1 MRKLL
6 LSVLGTLLVV
16 LFVRVSDA
24 HAQVWT
30 TLTSGVTNDLND
42 IDCVDERTCYTVGGA
57 PFIGGPG
64 VVLKTTN
71 GGDSWTTQP
80 IPTTNPLRGISCS
93 SPTICYAAGDDG
105 TLLKTT
111 NGGTTWVAQSAPNL
125 STFPGQ
131 SQPWFW
137 DIWAPTDSTAVAVGN
152 AGAVYRTTTGGATW
166 TQLLLGLENDNL
178 SGVFFVNATT
188 GWLTGA
194 TGLIH
199 KTTDGGATWTA
210 HVAHSGTPTLTFSD
224 VSSLDGTTVW
234 ASGPFTFV
242 AKSTDGGVSWT
253 QISVPPTGGFPVV
266 RFLNATTGWMGGNGG
281 YLTTTDGGATWM
293 LTFTNV
299 FERSIDCVGGTI
311 CYMVGDD
318 GTIRR
323 YGTASA
329 PTAATETPAASP
341 APVTPATQADL
352 TIGDRSLTCP
362 AGELG
367 LEFAEYR
374 YSIVVQNTGTADA
387 GPFSMR
393 LEGLVG
399 SSIVGTPI
407 TRTVAALAAG
417 ASTTITGQA
426 NVGFFNPTA
435 AAFVTV
441 RVTTDALG
449 QVAES
454 NETNNAATIEQTC
467 VTAPATPTTTETK
480 PDVMT
485 TVPPVVVVAPATNTT
500 TTGTTTGTDQK
511 TDTSVMDAQ
520 PTVAPQKTGDV
531 AAPIEPTLTKDL
543 SPEEKEA
550 FLQAKNEERRLQIE
564 KIQTDAPT
572 VLLGIEKVIEKKAI
586 ARDFEK
592 EDFAAQK
599 VEFIAKAAFSTMSL
613 EKKEQIQE
621 AMKAFIAYGAPTKSE
636 VLSKPIEK
644 LGDGERAGV
653 VNSFKEAFGKL
664 PETSQDWEDIMKISI
679 GRFPS
684 QTNVAREQ
692 VAEASF
698 KKIYKRA
705 PLRTQANDNACVVVI
720 TYGLRP
726 DVRRLAAEAV
736 AIKTYKSVFKK
747 GPKSASDW
755 DTVRCIAYSG
765 AKR

>member
-1 MRKLL
+1 MRKSFLAA
-6 LSVLGTLLVV
+6 LGTLLVV

-30 TLTSGVTNDLND
+30 TLASGVTNDLND
-42 IDCVDERTCYTVGGA
+42 IDCVDERTCYAVGGA

-64 VVLKTTN
+64 IVLKTTDA
-71 GGDSWTTQP
+71 GATWVTQTTP
-80 IPTTNPLRGISCS
+80 VTDTVRGTTHPLRGVSC
-93 SPTICYAAGDDG
+93 PTATTCYAAGDG
-105 TLLKTT
+105 SVILKTV
-111 NGGTTWVAQSAPNL
+111 NEGTTWIRQSVPNL

-131 SQPWFW
+131 AQPWFW
-137 DIWAPTDSTAVAVGN
+137 DIWAPTDSVAVAVGN
-152 AGAVYRTTTGGATW
+152 AGAVYRTTNGGGTW
-166 TQLLLGLENDNL
+166 TQLVLGLETHNL

-194 TGLIH
+194 TGLVH

-224 VSSLDGTTVW
+224 VSSLDGTIVW

-242 AKSTDGGVSWT
+242 ARSTDGGVSWT
-253 QISVPPTGGFPVV
+253 QISVPPTGGFPAVQ
-266 RFLNATTGWMGGNGG
+266 FLNATTGWMGGNGG

-293 LTFTNV
+293 LTFTNI
-299 FERSIDCVGGTI
+299 FERSIDCVGGTV

-329 PTAATETPAASP
+329 PTATTETPAASP

-352 TIGDRSLTCP
+352 TIGDRLLTCP

-374 YSIVVQNTGTADA
+374 YSIVVRNTGTADA
-387 GPFSMR
+387 GPFSVR

-417 ASTTITGQA
+417 ASTTIPGQA

-435 AAFVTV
+435 AASVTV
-441 RVTTDALG
+441 RVTADTLG
-449 QVAES
+449 QIAES
-454 NETNNAATIEQTC
+454 SEANNVATIEQTC
-467 VTAPATPTTTETK
+467 ATAPAMTTAK
-480 PDVMT
+480 PDVAT
-485 TVPPVVVVAPATNTT
+485 TVPVIVVVPMSGTPSATSTEAVTKTVDASPATP
-500 TTGTTTGTDQK
+500 
-511 TDTSVMDAQ
+511 Q
-520 PTVAPQKTGDV
+520 PTLAKD
-531 AAPIEPTLTKDL
+531 PT
-543 SPEEKEA
+543 PEEKA
-550 FLQAKNEERRLQIE
+550 ALVRAKDEERHQQLE
-564 KIQTDAPT
+564 KIQTEAPT
-572 VLLGIEKVIEKKAI
+572 ALLGIEKIIEKKEI
-586 ARDFEK
+586 VRDFGK
-592 EDFAAQK
+592 EDLAAQK
-599 VEFIAKAAFSTMSL
+599 VEFIAKAALSTMSL

-636 VLSKPIEK
+636 ALSKPIEK

-664 PETSQDWEDIMKISI
+664 PETSQDWEDVMKISI

-684 QTNVAREQ
+684 QTNVGREQ
-692 VAEASF
+692 AAEAAF

-705 PLRTQANDNACVVVI
+705 PLRTHANDNACVVVI

-726 DVRRLAAEAV
+726 ETRRLAAEAV